1 MLKKL
6 QRKTLSVAQLVWYS
20 LTLLVGATLTLLIF
34 QLYLDIGPI
43 FQEEAGVLSKQA
55 VVISKKISLF
65 QTLDKDRIYFSSEEV
80 QSVVQEP
87 FVKSIARF
95 RSASF
100 KVSGYTR
107 ASANIPAF
115 YTELFFES
123 VPDSCLDIQVDE
135 WKSSEGSDFLPIII
149 PESYIKLYN
158 FGFAESQ
165 GLPVLSKGMIS
176 QFPFHVSVSGNGK
189 QHTYNSRIV
198 GFSNKI
204 NSILVP
210 DHFLKQANK
219 IYGKP
224 RQTRV
229 SRLLVTFDD
238 PSDSRILA
246 YFNDKNYSINQE
258 GLKAGKWKL
267 MITIALGVMMSIGV
281 IITAMSLFLI
291 LLSVH
296 LIIQKNRTLILNLYS
311 IGYRQEHIARF
322 YRWTISTI
330 TSVILILSWGVALF
344 LRGVY
349 VDRFATYFKIGNIDS
364 QLWIPVLILWAV
376 VVVVYNLLLTRQI
389 KGVLKML

>member
-34 QLYLDIGPI
+34 QLSIDIGPI
-43 FQEEAGVLSKQA
+43 FKQEAGVLSKQA

-65 QTLDKDRIYFSSEEV
+65 QTLDKDRIYFSPEEV
-80 QSVVQEP
+80 QSISQES
-87 FVKSIARF
+87 FVKSVARF

-100 KVSGYTR
+100 KVRGYTD

-123 VPDSCLDIQVDE
+123 VPDSCLDIHVEE
-135 WKSSEGSDFLPIII
+135 WKSSKRTDFIPVII

-176 QFPFHVSVSGNGK
+176 QFPFHITVSGNGI
-189 QHTYNSRIV
+189 QHTYDSRIV

-210 DHFLKQANK
+210 DHFLKKANE
-219 IYGKP
+219 IYGKTVA
-224 RQTRV
+224 TRV
-229 SRLLVTFDD
+229 SRLLVTFHD
-238 PSDSRILA
+238 PSDSAILA
-246 YFNDKNYSINQE
+246 YFNDKSYSINQE
-258 GLKAGKWKL
+258 GLRAGKWKL
-267 MITIALGVMMSIGV
+267 MITIALGIMMSIGV

-296 LIIQKNRTLILNLYS
+296 LIIQKNRTLILNLFS

-322 YRWTISTI
+322 YRWTISLITTI
-330 TSVILILSWGVALF
+330 TLLLSWGISVYV
-344 LRGVY
+344 RGVY
-349 VDRFATYFKIGNIDS
+349 VDRFATYFRIENS
-364 QLWIPVLILWAV
+364 VSHLWVLVLILWGIV
-376 VVVVYNLLLTRQI
+376 LLIYNLLLTRQI
-389 KGVLKML
+389 KGVLKSL